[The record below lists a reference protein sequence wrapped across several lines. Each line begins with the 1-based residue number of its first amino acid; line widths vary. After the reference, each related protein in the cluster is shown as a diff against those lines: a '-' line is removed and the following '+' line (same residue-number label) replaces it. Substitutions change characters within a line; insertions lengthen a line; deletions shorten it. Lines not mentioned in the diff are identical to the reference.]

1 MIASQGLTVLVDMQI
16 RERALLI
23 QTDYVAMTVLGRP
36 CWSDGYSPKPAHHLP
51 FSQLMIILK

>member
-36 CWSDGYSPKPAHHLP
+36 CWSDG
-51 FSQLMIILK
+51 